1 MRTLK
6 LSYLLPFAAL
16 LLLGLLVVGVFYK
29 QNFEPGITFPSLGDL
44 ANTLDCRD
52 IDREKLVVILAVG
65 QSIAANFGST
75 PYTPG
80 PGVYSFYN
88 GRCFPGHDPL
98 PGAEG
103 DGGSIWSRLGDL
115 MIQRG
120 LAKRVLL
127 VAVGAGGSSVSEWVP
142 DARLYPRLLDATSSL
157 KAIGLKPDVIIWFQ
171 GSRDKSMDPAR
182 YLSYLRE
189 FIYSLPFL
197 GIQLG
202 QPTRLMVATHTRC
215 QSVAVPGL
223 QAAQRSVVDPGAFIF
238 AGPTMDVL
246 EDDVKYDGC
255 HYNERGLSLA
265 AKMWLSAMEG
275 VLPIIS
281 ALPVDAGSAVAK
293 P

>member
-1 MRTLK
+1 MRTFK
-6 LSYLLPFAAL
+6 LSYLVPFAAL
-16 LLLGLLVVGVFYK
+16 LLLGLLVAGVFYK
-29 QNFEPGITFPSLGDL
+29 QNFEPGITFPSLGNL
-44 ANTLDCRD
+44 ADALDCKD
-52 IDREKLVVILAVG
+52 IDRDKLVVILAVG
-65 QSIAANFGST
+65 QSIAANFGSA

-157 KAIGLKPDVIIWFQ
+157 KAIGLKPDVVIWFQ
-171 GSRDKSMDPAR
+171 GSRDKSMGPTR
-182 YLSYLRE
+182 YQSYLRE
-189 FIYSLPFL
+189 FIYALPFL
-197 GIQLG
+197 GIRLG

-215 QSVAVPGL
+215 QSDAVPGL
-223 QAAQRSVVDPGAFIF
+223 QAAQRSVIDPGAFIF

-246 EDDVKYDGC
+246 ENDAKYDGC
-255 HYNERGLSLA
+255 HYNESGLRRAAAMWLA
-265 AKMWLSAMEG
+265 ALEG
-275 VLPIIS
+275 ILPNIN
-281 ALPVDAGSAVAK
+281 ALPADVGGATAK